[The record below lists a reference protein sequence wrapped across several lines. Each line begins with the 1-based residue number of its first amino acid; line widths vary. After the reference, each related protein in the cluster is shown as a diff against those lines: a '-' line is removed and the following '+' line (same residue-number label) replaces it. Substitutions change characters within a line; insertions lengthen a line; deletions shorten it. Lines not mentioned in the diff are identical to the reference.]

1 MKTTLTQTLNIR
13 TDSKIK
19 KSLES
24 YSEKLNISKSKI
36 TNDALSMYI
45 ELRLPQL
52 LDLQEA
58 IRYSEQNLPIS
69 NEEANIFFDKLLNK

>member
-24 YSEKLNISKSKI
+24 YSKKLNISKSKI
-36 TNDALSMYI
+36 TNDALYYYLESG
-45 ELRLPQL
+45 LPQL
-52 LDLQEA
+52 LELTEK
-58 IRYSEQNLPIS
+58 IKHS
-69 NEEANIFFDKLLNK
+69 NKNI